1 MNELDLKYL
10 NDLLQKE
17 YGKEVADQILT
28 NFHKNRLTTL
38 RVNTL
43 KSNKEEVIDF
53 LNKSQISFTLYPQID
68 NAFII
73 NSETNLSN
81 FSIYQEGKIYL
92 QSLSSML
99 PPFVLNPLPND
110 HILDMAAAPGGKTSL
125 IAALTNNE
133 ACITAIEMNALR
145 AERLKYNLDKLGVKR
160 TTVLVKDARELDE
173 FFRFDKVLLDAPC
186 SGSGTINLNEDSKQ
200 RINQDIIMKCQKR
213 QIALLK
219 KGLSLLKK
227 GGILIYSTCS
237 ILKEEN
243 EEVIK
248 KVINKDYELLPVS
261 FKDYEY
267 LTLLPSLE
275 KTQTI
280 MPDKYFEGFFVA
292 MIRKK

>member
-1 MNELDLKYL
+1 MNELDLKCL

-17 YGKEVADQILT
+17 YGNEVADQILI
-28 NFHKNRLTTL
+28 NFHKNILTTL

-53 LNKSQISFTLYPQID
+53 LNKKQISFTLYPQID

-99 PPFVLNPLPND
+99 PPFVLNPLSND

-125 IAALTNNE
+125 IASLTHNE
-133 ACITAIEMNALR
+133 ACITAVETNALR

-186 SGSGTINLNEDSKQ
+186 SGSGTISLNEDSKQ
-200 RINQDIIMKCQKR
+200 RINQDIVMKCQKR

-237 ILKEEN
+237 IFKEEN

-261 FKDYEY
+261 FNGYEH

-275 KTQTI
+275 NTQTI
-280 MPDKYFEGFFVA
+280 MPNEYFEGFFVA